1 MPGNSR
7 PCHELFLHAA
17 RSFQPAHWEPPVDAY
32 QTSRGW
38 VLKYELA
45 GIRPNEVHV
54 TVSGRVITVGGVRRD
69 VRIESCQQSHCMEI
83 SYNQFSRSLE
93 LPVDISRL
101 RISTDYRDGMLLVFL
116 NPEGSAHEPS

>member
-1 MPGNSR
+1 
-7 PCHELFLHAA
+7 
-17 RSFQPAHWEPPVDAY
+17 
-32 QTSRGW
+32 

-93 LPVDISRL
+93 LPVDISRHVARL
-101 RISTDYRDGMLLVFL
+101 
-116 NPEGSAHEPS
+116 PESRRVSA